1 MEVPSQHSQHERAQE
16 LPLLTDSATVSSV
29 DHLDE
34 NRTEEIVDR
43 VFDLLDQH
51 GRDEVRA
58 QVERLAAN
66 DIDWDELESLLDE
79 EDYGNLRTV
88 VDTLRKRFERS
99 FPGLLQLRFE
109 FDDEFD
115 FVPGQYATV
124 RFEDT
129 PRPYSIASSP
139 NDDAIETAVRRVP
152 GGRLTSKMF
161 SDISEG
167 DEVVLRGPNGEF
179 VLQEPS
185 TRDMAFLATG
195 TGVAPLKS
203 MIEFTFEEGRDEVGG
218 ERRDLWLFLGAS
230 WEDDLPYRERF
241 RELDDE
247 RENFHFVPT
256 CSREEYLTDWD
267 GETSYVQQT
276 LVKYLTEAAR
286 ADLDGKMAGVADQ
299 DPKYDVDARVDP
311 SDLEVYACGINVM
324 VGTLVDTVRSLGV
337 PDEYVEF
344 EGFG

>member
-1 MEVPSQHSQHERAQE
+1 M
-16 LPLLTDSATVSSV
+16 LTDSATVSHV
-29 DHLDE
+29 DSLDE
-34 NRTEEIVDR
+34 NRTEEIVER

-51 GRDEVRA
+51 GKDEVRE
-58 QVERLAAN
+58 QVERSAA
-66 DIDWDELESLLDE
+66 DEVDWDELESQLDE
-79 EDYGNLRTV
+79 EEGYGNLRTV
-88 VDTLRKRFERS
+88 VDTLRKRFERA
-99 FPGLLQLRFE
+99 FPGLLQIRFE
-109 FDDEFD
+109 FDEEFD
-115 FVPGQYATV
+115 FVPGQYTTV
-124 RFEDT
+124 RFGDT

-152 GGRLTSKMF
+152 DGRLTSKMF
-161 SDISEG
+161 RNMSEG

-203 MIEFTFEEGRDEVGG
+203 MIEFTFEEGRDEVDG
-218 ERRDLWLFLGAS
+218 EQRDLWLFLGAS

-247 RENFHFVPT
+247 HENFHFVPT
-256 CSREEYLTDWD
+256 CSREQYLTEWE

-276 LVKYLTEAAR
+276 LVKYITEEAR
-286 ADLDGKMAGVADQ
+286 ADLDGKMAGFAEQ
-299 DPKYDVDARVDP
+299 DPAYDVDARLDP

-324 VGTLVDTVRSLGV
+324 VGTLVDTVQSLGV
-337 PDEYVEF
+337 PDEYIKF